1 MTVEWAKAKG
11 VYHSTHTFLS
21 RSIMTGSY
29 NNFFHIFNCETKE
42 DLCFEASREGAKP
55 KQALELKKVATSG
68 KRKKDEITL
77 ECLDFNKKILHTA
90 WHPLDNITAV
100 AATNNLY
107 LFQGRSKQH

>member
-1 MTVEWAKAKG
+1 MRFQWECSLFVNSRFNCE
-11 VYHSTHTFLS
+11 LS
-21 RSIMTGSY
+21 LIYRSIMTGSY
-29 NNFFHIFNCETKE
+29 NNFFHIFNCDTKE

-55 KQALELKKVATSG
+55 KQPLALKKVATSG

-90 WHPLDNITAV
+90 WHPSDDITAV

-107 LFQGRSKQH
+107 LF